1 MVRFHDIIEKLF
13 FRRTPRNIALVL
25 GGGGARGYA
34 HIGAVEVLME
44 HGFNITSV
52 AGTSMGA
59 LVGGLFAAGKLDELK
74 EKVITVN
81 RRKILSLLD
90 LSPGLDHI
98 ATADKLSGLL
108 DAIAGGMN
116 IEQLPIPFCC
126 SATYIV
132 SGREKVFR
140 SGPLSQAIRASISI
154 PGFFSPVRIDNEVL
168 VDGSV
173 HNTLPLNRVE
183 RHKGDRLVAVNVS
196 APGAEPMKG
205 SVPSNFLKM
214 AMRIAQISVQNNTQ
228 MAEQITRPDICV
240 DIPMD
245 TFGLMDFE
253 KGREIIAYGR
263 QAMEQAL
270 EEWDDKRKS

>member
-1 MVRFHDIIEKLF
+1 MLPH
-13 FRRTPRNIALVL
+13 RRSRDVALVL

-126 SATYIV
+126 SATDIV

>member
-1 MVRFHDIIEKLF
+1 MLPH
-13 FRRTPRNIALVL
+13 RRSRDVALVL

-126 SATYIV
+126 SATDIV

-154 PGFFSPVRIDNEVL
+154 PGFFSPVRIGNEVL

-228 MAEQITRPDICV
+228 MAEQITRADICV